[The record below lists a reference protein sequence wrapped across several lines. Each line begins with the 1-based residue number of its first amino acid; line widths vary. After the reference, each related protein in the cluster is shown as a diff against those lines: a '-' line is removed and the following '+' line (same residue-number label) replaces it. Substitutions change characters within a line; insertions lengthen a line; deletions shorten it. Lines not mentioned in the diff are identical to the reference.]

1 MVRATSLLQ
10 ARVKIGLVTLAY
22 DIRPFCLAADPT
34 SPRIRASGGRRA
46 SSQILAAIG
55 ELPIPPLSCF
65 AKPKTKKYWR
75 LKLFEASL

>member
-10 ARVKIGLVTLAY
+10 ARVKIGL
-22 DIRPFCLAADPT
+22 RPFCLAA